1 MEPKTIYIE
10 DKQPTL
16 KEIQKMVGGY
26 IEFVWDNGVVQVI
39 CNEEG
44 KLQGLPVNKEAT
56 KIWAELLFEGGNAV
70 IGRMTDCLVG
80 DVVILKGDARL
91 N

>member
-26 IEFVWDNGVVQVI
+26 LEFVWDNGVVQVI

-44 KLQGLPVNKEAT
+44 KLQGLPINREAT
-56 KIWAELLFEGGNAV
+56 EIWAELLFEGGNS
-70 IGRMTDCLVG
+70 IISRMSDCLVG
-80 DVVILKGDARL
+80 DVVILKGNARL